1 MNSSTS
7 IKDVILAHY
16 KLYPKMEIEDYIKLL
31 YQSSFGCGHILD
43 EYAFNTLKDEYN
55 QFDHQVNETNYVDI
69 GNGYSRLDLS
79 HTNMSVEKI
88 FSLMKNANKKD
99 GNAPK
104 VFSDYLKELLNLI
117 KENYIPLDY
126 DKSLAYIEQYLK
138 DGINIPSHSKI
149 YKQLYKP
156 SYRVVRK

>member
-16 KLYPKMEIEDYIKLL
+16 KLYPSMGIEDYIKLL
-31 YQSSFGCGHILD
+31 YQSAFGCGHILN

-55 QFDHQVNETNYVDI
+55 QFDHQVNETNYIDI

-79 HTNMSVEKI
+79 HTNMSVDEI
-88 FSLMKNANKKD
+88 FLLMKNANKKD
-99 GNAPK
+99 ENAHMM
-104 VFSDYLKELLNLI
+104 FSDCLEELLNLI
-117 KENYIPLDY
+117 EENYIPLDY
-126 DKSLAYIEQYLK
+126 ANSKAYIEQYLK
-138 DGINIPSHSKI
+138 DGIFIPSHSQI

-156 SYRVVRK
+156 SYRVIKR